1 MKSARNGAIAAD
13 RGGVSVEAAAEMAL
27 RALAFLAA
35 DETRVERFLALTGV
49 DPGDVRSLIGEA
61 GFQLAVLDHIAGDE
75 PLLLEFTQGEG
86 MKPEVV
92 GRARRA
98 LGGGDE

>member
-1 MKSARNGAIAAD
+1 MKSARNGAIGAE
-13 RGGVSVEAAAEMAL
+13 RGGVSAAAAADMAL
-27 RALAFLAA
+27 RALAFLASDA
-35 DETRVERFLALTGV
+35 ARVERFLALTGV
-49 DPGDVRSLIGEA
+49 DPGDVLRLVGES

-75 PLLLEFTQGEG
+75 PLLLEFAQIEK
-86 MKPEVV
+86 MKPEAV